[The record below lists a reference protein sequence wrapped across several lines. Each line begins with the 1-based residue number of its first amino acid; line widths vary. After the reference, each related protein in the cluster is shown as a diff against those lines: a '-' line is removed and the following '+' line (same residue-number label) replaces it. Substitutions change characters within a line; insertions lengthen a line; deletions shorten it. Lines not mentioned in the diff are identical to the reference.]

1 MKPFNA
7 EKTIYSRF
15 KLFFLLFCTAIVV
28 FLIFQSNKSSNFS
41 LNTLLGGIIEINI
54 TLNFAIIAVSRL
66 VLIIISSLIAKSI
79 AVKIFKIPSKDYF
92 VFVLISLSH
101 FFIKD
106 WNVGLT
112 VAIYWTYFVI
122 LINNLFLEESQLP
135 SYRKTLTTALLGGI
149 LLLNGPFVLLFFI
162 AGIVIMISYQYFS
175 CRRLIIWIIG
185 YIFPL
190 CLVFFWCFLQDK
202 TNIMLENLEALLLKK
217 EYFQFAFEKIYL
229 SHIISLIILIG
240 IVLLR
245 LKNSKISERK
255 AFLTLI
261 ITTVVLLLG
270 IFTSAFNCLLLLH
283 IYSLLLAFFWARA
296 LHKSQTRVT
305 FIIILIIPF
314 IFPILYFF
322 F

>member
-15 KLFFLLFCTAIVV
+15 KLFFILFCITLAV
-28 FLIFQSNKSSNFS
+28 FLIFKSSKSSIFS
-41 LNTLLGGIIEINI
+41 LNTLLGGIIKINI
-54 TLNFAIIAVSRL
+54 SLPFSVIAISRL
-66 VLIIISSLIAKSI
+66 VLIIISSFIAKSI
-79 AVKIFKIPSKDYF
+79 AVKIFKFPSKDYF

-122 LINNLFLEESQLP
+122 MVHNLFLEESLLP
-135 SYRKTLTTALLGGI
+135 SYRKTLNTALLGGI

-175 CRRLIIWIIG
+175 CRRLIIWLIG

-190 CLVFFWCFLQDK
+190 FLVFFWCFLQDK
-202 TNIMLENLEALLLKK
+202 TNIIFENFKTIFVKK
-217 EYFQFAFEKIYL
+217 EYFQFAFEKIYFL
-229 SHIISLIILIG
+229 HIISLIILIG
-240 IVLLR
+240 IVLIK

-261 ITTVVLLLG
+261 ITSIVLLLG
-270 IFTSAFNCLLLLH
+270 IFTSTFNCLLLLH

-314 IFPILYFF
+314 IFPILSFF